1 MASIASFA
9 THDLE
14 SDVRSYVFSS
24 CRSARMLILSA
35 SVARGSGSHFTAW
48 HSCLSQQLHTPCL
61 GQSHSTDLLDKEETK
76 LQVWPPVSLILDSS
90 KDLVFLCIAMW
101 TWAWILE
108 FSEPQTHSKSREHWA
123 WFLDRCLACFVA
135 APHHEDICTL
145 RVRRF
150 NR

>member
-1 MASIASFA
+1 M
-9 THDLE
+9 TWN
-14 SDVRSYVFSS
+14 
-24 CRSARMLILSA
+24 RMFGHMSLA
-35 SVARGSGSHFTAW
+35 AAGQQGCW
-48 HSCLSQQLHTPCL
+48 SCLHLLLAGLVLTLQHDILVCHNN
-61 GQSHSTDLLDKEETK
+61 STRHVLVRVIQPTSWTRKRQNCKFDLRYHWYWTGPY
-76 LQVWPPVSLILDSS
+76 WTS